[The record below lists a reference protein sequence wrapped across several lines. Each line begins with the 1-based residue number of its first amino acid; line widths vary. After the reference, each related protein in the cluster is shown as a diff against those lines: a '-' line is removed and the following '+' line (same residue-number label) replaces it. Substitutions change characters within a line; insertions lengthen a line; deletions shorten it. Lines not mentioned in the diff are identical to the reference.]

1 MLCTN
6 AIRHQRLWYS
16 QSKGG
21 PVERGELAHCRERT
35 PWWRRERTKD
45 LAVGFVLGVLTAGVA
60 AWFAEKF
67 GL

>member
-1 MLCTN
+1 M
-6 AIRHQRLWYS
+6 
-16 QSKGG
+16 
-21 PVERGELAHCRERT
+21 ERGELAHCREGT